1 MAALLA
7 TAVRATVPRMGRRAR
22 NRAGAEG
29 APARRPKPA
38 RQATSTGIDPAR
50 KIIGAYVGAAA
61 LLGLLTLVGIAS
73 LGGLFGP
80 ILVFLAVLGLA
91 LALQRT
97 IARRIEGLELTEQD
111 RLMRML
117 ATGVLATAVV
127 LALISAIVQIVVNA

>member
-1 MAALLA
+1 
-7 TAVRATVPRMGRRAR
+7 MGRRAR
-22 NRAGAEG
+22 NRAEAEG
-29 APARRPKPA
+29 APARRPKPR
-38 RQATSTGIDPAR
+38 RQGASTGIEPAR
-50 KIIGAYVGAAA
+50 RIIGAYVGAAA

-97 IARRIEGLELTEQD
+97 VARRIEGLELTEQD

-117 ATGVLATAVV
+117 ATGVLVTAVV